1 MAYNFK
7 VYEFFNL
14 RWKLSQVV
22 VSHVESSET
31 FTKVREVGRKRRAG
45 QVVVRQVKYLE
56 GWEGSKT
63 SRQLTQTIEP
73 LGRKG
78 RGGER
83 REGERGGGRE
93 RGRERRG
100 GGLREGEERR
110 RGEGERGGGREEG
123 GRERRGGRERG
134 VVREG

>member
-1 MAYNFK
+1 M
-7 VYEFFNL
+7 YEFFNL

-78 RGGER
+78 RGG
-83 REGERGGGRE
+83 GEKGGRE
-93 RGRERRG
+93 RGREREGEGEKRGRFERRG
-100 GGLREGEERR
+100 GEKKGGGRERGRKRR
-110 RGEGERGGGREEG
+110 RGEGEKGREGERGGK
-123 GRERRGGRERG
+123 RGIEP
-134 VVREG
+134 